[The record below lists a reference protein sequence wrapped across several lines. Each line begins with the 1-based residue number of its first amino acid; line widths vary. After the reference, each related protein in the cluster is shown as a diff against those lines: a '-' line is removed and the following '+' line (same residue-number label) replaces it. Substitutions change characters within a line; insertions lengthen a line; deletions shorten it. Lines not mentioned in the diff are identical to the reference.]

1 MAKEIVMQSGFAH
14 RASLSLF
21 GIRVEFESN
30 SQKAIV
36 IAHECI
42 SRGNQ
47 TLFSNADG
55 QTIYVVLI
63 MYEVNRPRVRGR
75 EHIDSTSL
83 HLNFGDVTVRADP
96 RSGHAVCEFPP
107 GGELGESFA
116 EAINTVVMFLVA
128 QAGRIPVHGAAI
140 MLGAVAVVLAGP
152 SGAGKSTL
160 ALAAAQAGLEV
171 LSEDTVFVQCHPKLR
186 LWSRTDAI
194 HVFENDAPVDA
205 EGGMRLRSGR
215 WKKVLPLAT
224 RRDYADSARLCVLAR
239 GDKLSLTPMAPDDAV
254 SALTENPEPGY
265 EFYGARGVEAVRLLA
280 GSGAWRLTLSKSP
293 HEAVGLLRQ
302 SFAPAGL
309 G

>member
-1 MAKEIVMQSGFAH
+1 MQSGFAH

-21 GIRVEFESN
+21 GIRVEIESN
-30 SQKAIV
+30 SQKAIA
-36 IAHECI
+36 IARECI

-63 MYEVNRPRVRGR
+63 MYDVNRPRAPSRDHV
-75 EHIDSTSL
+75 DSTSL
-83 HLNFGDVTVRADP
+83 TVNFGNVAVRANP
-96 RSGHAVCEFPP
+96 LSGRGECEFPS
-107 GGELGESFA
+107 GSEEGESFA

-128 QAGRIPVHGAAI
+128 QAGRIPVHAAAI
-140 MLGAVAVVLAGP
+140 MLGDVAVVLAGS

-160 ALAAAQAGLEV
+160 AMAAAQAGLDV

-194 HVFENDAPVDA
+194 HVFENDAPIDA

-224 RRDYADSARLCVLAR
+224 RRDYADRARLCVLER
-239 GDKLSLTPMAPDDAV
+239 GSSLSLTPMAPEEAV
-254 SALTENPEPGY
+254 TALTANPEPGY
-265 EFYGARGVEAVRLLA
+265 EFYGTRAIEAVQLLA
-280 GSGAWRLTLSKSP
+280 ASGAWKLTLSKSP
-293 HEAVGLLRQ
+293 HEAIDLIRRV
-302 SFAPAGL
+302 FAPSDL
-309 G
+309 H